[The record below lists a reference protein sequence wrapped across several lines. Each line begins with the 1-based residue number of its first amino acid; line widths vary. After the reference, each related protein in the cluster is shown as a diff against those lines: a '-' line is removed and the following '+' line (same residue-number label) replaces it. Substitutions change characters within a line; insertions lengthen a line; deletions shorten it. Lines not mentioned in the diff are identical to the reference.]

1 MAPLNE
7 PLPWEIDA
15 SKPLVPVFCEGDC
28 VGYCEP
34 EYANEI
40 LEVMNE
46 QEKLL
51 KALRMACGDLVRKR
65 KGDPEEVEEL
75 VQKYIQRAE
84 RPKSGP
90 RAIALLLA
98 ERQKQLGVSPQEFLK
113 FCDTYRVS
121 SQDIKN
127 MCAGREV
134 PTDLIAPLARI
145 LGTTVEQVQ
154 DILDGIV

>member
-1 MAPLNE
+1 MVPLNE
-7 PLPWEIDA
+7 PLPWEIDPEKA
-15 SKPLVPVFCEGDC
+15 YVPLFCEGDL
-28 VGYCEP
+28 VGYCNP
-34 EYANEI
+34 EYATE
-40 LEVMNE
+40 LVDVMNE

-51 KALRMACGDLVRKR
+51 KALHLACSDFIRKT
-65 KGDPEEVEEL
+65 KGDPQQVEEL

-113 FCDTYRVS
+113 FCDTYRVA

-134 PTDLIAPLARI
+134 PPDLIAPLARI
-145 LGTTVEQVQ
+145 LGITVEQVQ
-154 DILDGIV
+154 DVLDGID

>member
-1 MAPLNE
+1 MTPLNE

-15 SKPLVPVFCEGDC
+15 NKPLVPVFCEGDL

-40 LEVMNE
+40 LDVMNE
-46 QEKLL
+46 QDKLL
-51 KALRMACGDLVRKR
+51 KALRMACSDLVRKR
-65 KGDPEEVEEL
+65 KGDPAEVEEL

-121 SQDIKN
+121 SEDIKN

-134 PTDLIAPLARI
+134 PHDLIAPLARI

-154 DILDGIV
+154 DILDGLA